1 MIRVH
6 DINNIYIPPQN
17 VVIWDKNVALE
28 DKNVALEDKNVAL
41 EDKNVAL
48 EDKNVAL
55 LAITEKPYEYKCDKC
70 NKILSCARS
79 LRRHISICETHKN
92 GLICKYCNHTFVYR
106 STKIRHEEKCKKI
119 TIMRL
124 NSEMNNFDS
133 ISKNNNTLITSSNIG
148 ILNNGT
154 VNNNNINNGTVNNN
168 TINITINNFGKEK
181 LDHVNPAF
189 IERCIRMGNHSGVY
203 EIFRKISL
211 NPNVPENHNVR
222 ICDERTQ
229 QLCVYKDNEWKL
241 HKKNDILNEI
251 IQVFNDLLINSY
263 NQNEEL
269 QKEDIDKHNLK
280 LRCILRD
287 ISHKHPIKEHANLC
301 KRLFTSIL
309 ELGVLQGFRLQMK
322 LVAVNN

>member
-17 VVIWDKNVALE
+17 VVVEPQNVVVE
-28 DKNVALEDKNVAL
+28 PQNVVVEPQNVVV
-41 EDKNVAL
+41 ESQNVVVESQNAH
-48 EDKNVAL
+48 EFC
-55 LAITEKPYEYKCDKC
+55 CDKC
-70 NKILSCARS
+70 NRS
-79 LRRHISICETHKN
+79 FTRKDSLKRHISICKGIIEPFMCIYCNKVLANRCSKSKHQV
-92 GLICKYCNHTFVYR
+92 ICK
-106 STKIRHEEKCKKI
+106 EKNKTQLT
-119 TIMRL
+119 TIL
-124 NSEMNNFDS
+124 P
-133 ISKNNNTLITSSNIG
+133 NNNTLITSSNIG

-181 LDHVNPAF
+181 LDHVDPAF